1 MQVNQTDLDLLLCAI
16 YFFSQYLRDSL
27 DIFLGILYRK
37 LSIYVMDEA
46 LKALTDRLAAIETRL
61 DALPRQGASSSTDH
75 TGSPLP
81 AGVSTSGRSVDVN
94 TNNPDPTGDSTQ
106 GAFGEVNIQ
115 REFEQ
120 VRDVVSRIQL
130 PAHLKVNDSATGIN
144 KECKATLKVLNK
156 SARFAET
163 GLKVLASAPSPRLSE
178 QEVHM
183 LYTVLHAQINFLQG
197 EYSSLVVRSTFDDET
212 SRVFR
217 SLESNST
224 AFSER
229 SLNNVRLAAE
239 LTSIRARATANRPP
253 NRPSQQSNSRRNF
266 QSGGGFTTFRGR
278 GGYHRGTPWPR
289 IDFPSQRPDQP
300 YDADHP

>member
-1 MQVNQTDLDLLLCAI
+1 
-16 YFFSQYLRDSL
+16 
-27 DIFLGILYRK
+27 
-37 LSIYVMDEA
+37 MDEA
-46 LKALTDRLAAIETRL
+46 LKALTARLAAIETRL
-61 DALPRQGASSSTDH
+61 DEQGASSSSSADH
-75 TGSPLP
+75 AGSSLP
-81 AGVSTSGRSVDVN
+81 RGSSTSGRPVN
-94 TNNPDPTGDSTQ
+94 INNPDPTGDSTQ

-120 VRDVVSRIQL
+120 VRDAVSRVQL

-144 KECKATLKVLNK
+144 KECKAALKVLNK

-163 GLKVLASAPSPRLSE
+163 GLKVLASAPSVTLSE

-239 LTSIRARATANRPP
+239 LASIRGRTTGNRPP
-253 NRPSQQSNSRRNF
+253 QQSHNRRGF
-266 QSGGGFTTFRGR
+266 QSGGGFPFRGR
-278 GGYHRGTPWPR
+278 GGHYRGPPR
-289 IDFPSQRPDQP
+289 GFPSQRPDQQF
-300 YDADHP
+300 DSDRG